1 MFNQNVLNFA
11 KIYLISYMLQ
21 EFYVK
26 LYVLKKYD
34 IILCI
39 IYYLLIIN
47 T

>member
-1 MFNQNVLNFA
+1 MFNQNILNFA
-11 KIYLISYMLQ
+11 KIYLTSYMLQ

-26 LYVLKKYD
+26 LNVLKKYD

-39 IYYLLIIN
+39 IHYLLIIN